1 MKNRF
6 ILFQRAGIFYV
17 EDTTT
22 GKQKSLRTRDR
33 ADAERLLAAQN
44 EAAHLP
50 AMNLQI
56 AQVYL
61 QHGDPQLAT
70 RTWQQVMEHIAAL
83 KSGPTRL
90 RWQRAI
96 RNQPLDLIRQRKL
109 IETTADDFVAV
120 LREGGVATN
129 VYLRRIHHYAVT
141 MHWLPWPVLPKR
153 QWPPIC
159 YGIKRAITAEE
170 HQKIV
175 QRETNPALRAYYQL
189 LWHLGGAQTDMANL
203 KAEDVDWNR
212 RVIAYR
218 RCKTGTMS
226 LISFGEEV
234 AEILKN
240 ATGQRPF
247 VPDAGQPDR
256 FQTRPVFPAAHRN
269 GRHQRRD
276 LAQLPLRMGR
286 TRESGGLS
294 RTVRH
299 AGFGPCQQDGASGL
313 CEAGAGHPAAAGNLR
328 SPARLRHG
336 GCRQPAAIEHEL
348 KNGG

>member
-6 ILFQRAGIFYV
+6 SLFQRAGIFYV

-33 ADAERLLAAQN
+33 ADAERLQAAQN

-83 KSGPTRL
+83 KAGPTRL

-109 IETTADDFVAV
+109 IETTADDFAAV
-120 LREGGVATN
+120 LQAGGVATN
-129 VYLRRIHHYAVT
+129 VYLRRIHHYAMT

-153 QWPPIC
+153 HWPPIC
-159 YGIKRAITAEE
+159 YGLKRAITAEE
-170 HQKIV
+170 HHKIV

-203 KAEDVDWNR
+203 KAENVEWNR

-234 AEILKN
+234 AGILKMLP
-240 ATGQRPF
+240 ATGLLFPTLASLTDSKRAQYFRRRIGT
-247 VPDAGQPDR
+247 VGVSGVTLHSYRYAWAERAKAAGYPER
-256 FQTRPVFPAAHRN
+256 FAMQALGHASKMVHRAYAK
-269 GRHQRRD
+269 QAQVILPPLETYEARRD
-276 LAQLPLRMGR
+276 
-286 TRESGGLS
+286 
-294 RTVRH
+294 
-299 AGFGPCQQDGASGL
+299 CGAV
-313 CEAGAGHPAAAGNLR
+313 AAASLPASNL
-328 SPARLRHG
+328 
-336 GCRQPAAIEHEL
+336 
-348 KNGG
+348 N

>member
-70 RTWQQVMEHIAAL
+70 RIWQQVMEHITAL
-83 KSGPTRL
+83 KAGPTRL

-109 IETTADDFVAV
+109 IETTADDFAAV
-120 LREGGVATN
+120 LKAGGVATN
-129 VYLRRIHHYAVT
+129 MYLRRIHHYALT
-141 MHWLPWPVLPKR
+141 THWLPWPVLPKR

-159 YGIKRAITAEE
+159 YGLKRAITAEE

-203 KAEDVDWNR
+203 KAENVDWNR

-234 AEILKN
+234 AGILKTLP
-240 ATGQRPF
+240 ATGVLFPTLASLTDSKRAQYFRRRIGT
-247 VPDAGQPDR
+247 VGISGVTLHSYRYAWAERAKAAGYPER
-256 FQTRPVFPAAHRN
+256 FAMQALGHASKMVHRAYAK
-269 GRHQRRD
+269 QAQVILPPLETYEARRD
-276 LAQLPLRMGR
+276 CGTVVATSLPPSNM
-286 TRESGGLS
+286 
-294 RTVRH
+294 
-299 AGFGPCQQDGASGL
+299 
-313 CEAGAGHPAAAGNLR
+313 N
-328 SPARLRHG
+328 
-336 GCRQPAAIEHEL
+336 
-348 KNGG
+348 